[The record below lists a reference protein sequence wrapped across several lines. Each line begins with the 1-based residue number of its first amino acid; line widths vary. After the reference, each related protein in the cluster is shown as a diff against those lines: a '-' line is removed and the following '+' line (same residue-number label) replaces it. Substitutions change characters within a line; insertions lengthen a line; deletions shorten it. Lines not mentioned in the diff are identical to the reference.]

1 MSQPILYHCP
11 DARSL
16 RCLWAVEEAGIDV
29 DLRVLKFPPRAFEP
43 DYRAVNPLM
52 TVPGW
57 VEDGR
62 LLTESA
68 AICERIAEGTA
79 LEVRRDEADYW
90 DCRNWLHRSDA
101 TLTFPLAIM
110 IRYTRVEPEE
120 RRLAQAV
127 ADYKAFFGGRARVA
141 GRGTLHDRRHR
152 HRLCSVS
159 GDHAGRGGCAGRR
172 DAGVAGAVHGA
183 RGVRKGAGAAE
194 GLNPP
199 LSSSFPRKRE
209 PSATKKQRGSAVSTN
224 APACAGRIRAGEA
237 PELLCAFAPL
247 REIY

>member
-1 MSQPILYHCP
+1 MTRPILYHCP

-16 RCLWAVEEAGIDV
+16 RCLWAIEETGVDV

-57 VEDGR
+57 IEGGR
-62 LLTESA
+62 LMTESA
-68 AICERIAEGTA
+68 AICERIAEGTP

-90 DCRNWLHRSDA
+90 DYRNWLHRSDA

-127 ADYKAFFGGRARVA
+127 ADYKAFFGGRAKSIETA
-141 GRGTLHDRRHR
+141 LADGREWLVGGRFTIADIVIGYAAFLATTL
-152 HRLCSVS
+152 
-159 GDHAGRGGCAGRR
+159 
-172 DAGVAGAVHGA
+172 GADDV
-183 RGVRKGAGAAE
+183 
-194 GLNPP
+194 L
-199 LSSSFPRKRE
+199 
-209 PSATKKQRGSAVSTN
+209 
-224 APACAGRIRAGEA
+224 GEA
-237 PELLCAFAPL
+237 TTAWLARCTARDGFKRA
-247 REIY
+247 RQRQAADSRAQ